1 MEKIKFRDRISKYPN
16 RKKLKIISQ
25 NENEIVAEVTPADEA
40 QVEGVELN
48 AKILNKW
55 QDVISTSEDNAMLA
69 KNKVHIA
76 EDNAKLAV
84 KYSKEAISKAEQAE
98 MVAEFVSKSVN
109 NTFIPIK
116 TSELYNDNQFI
127 SAKEQSLT
135 DEEKLQARENIGA
148 GTSNFSGDYEDLI
161 NKPYIPSYDN
171 VPTKDYIDEK
181 LSDLVNSAPET
192 LDTLGE
198 IASALEE
205 NEDVISALNS
215 VVSNKVDKVAGKGLS
230 TNDFTNEDKTNL
242 EENSLARHSHTN
254 KSILDSTTANFTTQ
268 EKTKLSGIEVGA
280 EVNNPIDSTL
290 STTSENA
297 VQNKVVTEALNNK
310 TTVNISS
317 VTQNTINFTSDPQT
331 QLNEKLDK
339 SGGEV
344 SGDVTINNGNG
355 IVLEPSSAGQT
366 YNAFKFYAQ
375 GDDVYVEKQKV
386 EGGADY
392 QKILPLDSELSLTS
406 INAVQNNV
414 VTEALNDKAS
424 LSQNNTFT
432 GNQSF
437 TGDVNIKSLKQSD
450 DFVWGTLYGNG
461 APTTT
466 TVGAVGQLYIDITN
480 DKMYVCVQ
488 LNFPNYVWKEVAFID
503 NANSYVLDYSSS
515 TTPNATWVGIAYD
528 FDFNNYDYLI
538 EYKNI
543 ANNSDG
549 DHWGFI
555 NSNFNWLYMSMRWV
569 SLRAKSSTTGSQN
582 LSPEGWAFVN
592 DNVDNVYGL
601 DSVGNSNREIYA
613 QIKLTKFSNGNYIHF
628 RYWADSSYSGTL
640 QEFINSGQIYGD
652 NISNISGIYINRS
665 GNITSS
671 EVKIFRRKR

>member
-127 SAKEQSLT
+127 SAKEQNLT

-181 LSDLVNSAPET
+181 ISNLVNSAPET

-254 KSILDSTTANFTTQ
+254 KSILDSTTASFTTQ

-297 VQNKVVTEALNNK
+297 VQNKVITEALNNK
-310 TTVNISS
+310 TTVNISNVAQDS
-317 VTQNTINFTSDPQT
+317 INFTSDPQT
-331 QLNEKLDK
+331 QLNEKLDTTELLNK
-339 SGGEV
+339 IYPIGSIYISVNQTSPASFIGGTWQALDEGRTLWSTTTAGQGGTTV
-344 SGDVTINNGNG
+344 
-355 IVLEPSSAGQT
+355 SAGLPNIEGSLESVCMARTWDSQPYSTGALSFGYNVLNSSGAGDGWWT
-366 YNAFKFYAQ
+366 YLKPLYFNAN
-375 GDDVYVEKQKV
+375 DD
-386 EGGADY
+386 
-392 QKILPLDSELSLTS
+392 
-406 INAVQNNV
+406 
-414 VTEALNDKAS
+414 ND
-424 LSQNNTFT
+424 
-432 GNQSF
+432 
-437 TGDVNIKSLKQSD
+437 I
-450 DFVWGTLYGNG
+450 YGNS
-461 APTTT
+461 T
-466 TVGAVGQLYIDITN
+466 TVQ
-480 DKMYVCVQ
+480 
-488 LNFPNYVWKEVAFID
+488 PPAFI
-503 NANSYVLDYSSS
+503 V
-515 TTPNATWVGIAYD
+515 
-528 FDFNNYDYLI
+528 
-538 EYKNI
+538 
-543 ANNSDG
+543 
-549 DHWGFI
+549 
-555 NSNFNWLYMSMRWV
+555 YMW
-569 SLRAKSSTTGSQN
+569 
-582 LSPEGWAFVN
+582 
-592 DNVDNVYGL
+592 
-601 DSVGNSNREIYA
+601 
-613 QIKLTKFSNGNYIHF
+613 
-628 RYWADSSYSGTL
+628 
-640 QEFINSGQIYGD
+640 
-652 NISNISGIYINRS
+652 
-665 GNITSS
+665 
-671 EVKIFRRKR
+671 KRTA

>member
-127 SAKEQSLT
+127 SAKEQNLT

-181 LSDLVNSAPET
+181 ISNLVNSAPET

-242 EENSLARHSHTN
+242 EENSQARHTHTN
-254 KSILDSTTANFTTQ
+254 KSILDSTTASFTTQ
-268 EKTKLSGIEVGA
+268 EKTKLYSIEEGA

-297 VQNKVVTEALNNK
+297 VQNKVITEALNNK
-310 TTVNISS
+310 TTVNISNVAQDS
-317 VTQNTINFTSDPQT
+317 INFTSDPQT
-331 QLNEKLDK
+331 QLNEKLDTTELLNK
-339 SGGEV
+339 IYPIGSIYISVNQTSPASFIGGTWQAL
-344 SGDVTINNGNG
+344 D
-355 IVLEPSSAGQT
+355 
-366 YNAFKFYAQ
+366 
-375 GDDVYVEKQKV
+375 
-386 EGGADY
+386 EGR
-392 QKILPLDSELSLTS
+392 
-406 INAVQNNV
+406 
-414 VTEALNDKAS
+414 
-424 LSQNNTFT
+424 
-432 GNQSF
+432 
-437 TGDVNIKSLKQSD
+437 
-450 DFVWGTLYGNG
+450 TLW
-461 APTTT
+461 TTT
-466 TVGAVGQLYIDITN
+466 TAGQGGTTVSAGLPNIEGSLESVVMARTWDSQPYSTGALSFGYNVLNSSGAGDGWWTYLKPLYFNANDDNDIYGNSTT
-480 DKMYVCVQ
+480 VQ
-488 LNFPNYVWKEVAFID
+488 PPAFI
-503 NANSYVLDYSSS
+503 V
-515 TTPNATWVGIAYD
+515 
-528 FDFNNYDYLI
+528 
-538 EYKNI
+538 
-543 ANNSDG
+543 
-549 DHWGFI
+549 
-555 NSNFNWLYMSMRWV
+555 YMW
-569 SLRAKSSTTGSQN
+569 
-582 LSPEGWAFVN
+582 
-592 DNVDNVYGL
+592 
-601 DSVGNSNREIYA
+601 
-613 QIKLTKFSNGNYIHF
+613 
-628 RYWADSSYSGTL
+628 
-640 QEFINSGQIYGD
+640 
-652 NISNISGIYINRS
+652 
-665 GNITSS
+665 
-671 EVKIFRRKR
+671 KRTA

>member
-135 DEEKLQARENIGA
+135 DEEKCQARENIGA

-161 NKPYIPSYDN
+161 NKPYIPSYEN

-181 LSDLVNSAPET
+181 ISNLVNSAPET

-230 TNDFTNEDKTNL
+230 TNDFTNEDKINL
-242 EENSLARHSHTN
+242 EENSQARHTHTN
-254 KSILDSTTANFTTQ
+254 KSILDSTTASFTTQ
-268 EKTKLSGIEVGA
+268 EKTKLYSIEEGA

-297 VQNKVVTEALNNK
+297 VQNKVITEALNNK
-310 TTVNISS
+310 TTVNISNVAQDS
-317 VTQNTINFTSDPQT
+317 INFTSDPQT
-331 QLNEKLDK
+331 QLNEKLDTTELLNK
-339 SGGEV
+339 IYPIGSIYISVNQTSPASFIGGTWQAL
-344 SGDVTINNGNG
+344 D
-355 IVLEPSSAGQT
+355 
-366 YNAFKFYAQ
+366 
-375 GDDVYVEKQKV
+375 
-386 EGGADY
+386 EGR
-392 QKILPLDSELSLTS
+392 
-406 INAVQNNV
+406 
-414 VTEALNDKAS
+414 
-424 LSQNNTFT
+424 
-432 GNQSF
+432 
-437 TGDVNIKSLKQSD
+437 
-450 DFVWGTLYGNG
+450 TLW
-461 APTTT
+461 TTT
-466 TVGAVGQLYIDITN
+466 TAGQGGTTVSAGLPNIEGSLESVVMARTWDSQPYSTGALSFGYNVLNSSGAGDGWWTYLKPLYFNANDDNDIYGNSTT
-480 DKMYVCVQ
+480 VQ
-488 LNFPNYVWKEVAFID
+488 PPAFI
-503 NANSYVLDYSSS
+503 V
-515 TTPNATWVGIAYD
+515 
-528 FDFNNYDYLI
+528 
-538 EYKNI
+538 
-543 ANNSDG
+543 
-549 DHWGFI
+549 
-555 NSNFNWLYMSMRWV
+555 YMW
-569 SLRAKSSTTGSQN
+569 
-582 LSPEGWAFVN
+582 
-592 DNVDNVYGL
+592 
-601 DSVGNSNREIYA
+601 
-613 QIKLTKFSNGNYIHF
+613 
-628 RYWADSSYSGTL
+628 
-640 QEFINSGQIYGD
+640 
-652 NISNISGIYINRS
+652 
-665 GNITSS
+665 
-671 EVKIFRRKR
+671 KRTA